1 MFELYNF
8 KLYKFWVANSYTLQ
22 AVLEQTLMSRGTPLP
37 TNHIRRGLCIRVF
50 QINDNNEFYAGA
62 LSIDKHSSPL
72 QLVSI
77 ILKVDN
83 FQ

>member
-1 MFELYNF
+1 MVYICPGGNCTGIAIFFLDKVSHLKHPN
-8 KLYKFWVANSYTLQ
+8 V
-22 AVLEQTLMSRGTPLP
+22 
-37 TNHIRRGLCIRVF
+37 HVF

>member
-37 TNHIRRGLCIRVF
+37 TNHIRRGFCMRVF
-50 QINDNNEFYAGA
+50 QINDN
-62 LSIDKHSSPL
+62 
-72 QLVSI
+72 
-77 ILKVDN
+77 
-83 FQ
+83 

>member
-1 MFELYNF
+1 MFGL
-8 KLYKFWVANSYTLQ
+8 
-22 AVLEQTLMSRGTPLP
+22 QTLIHCTAISSWTNIGVKRNP
-37 TNHIRRGLCIRVF
+37 TSHKTTYLVDCIHVF

>member
-37 TNHIRRGLCIRVF
+37 TVKTTYF
-50 QINDNNEFYAGA
+50 VDFVYDE
-62 LSIDKHSSPL
+62 
-72 QLVSI
+72 VSD
-77 ILKVDN
+77 LMHN
-83 FQ
+83 